1 MKKFIILIAALST
14 LLPAQPPVDPVL
26 EANCLGCHREQKL
39 PDNLIYR
46 RYLLRYSS
54 PERIETA
61 LIAYLRHPDKSH
73 SIMPSEFF
81 LRFPLKYP
89 LKIEDAV
96 LRESVQKYLEYFDV
110 RRRLQLEK

>member
-1 MKKFIILIAALST
+1 MKRLILLIATLST
-14 LLPAQPPVDPVL
+14 LLPAQLPVDPVL

-54 PERIETA
+54 PERIEKA
-61 LIAYLRHPDKSH
+61 LTAYLRHPDKAR
-73 SIMPSEFF
+73 SIMPPEFF

-89 LKIEDAV
+89 LMLENTV
-96 LRESVQKYLEYFDV
+96 LRESVRKYLKYFNV
-110 RRRLQLEK
+110 RRRLRLEK

>member
-1 MKKFIILIAALST
+1 MKKIIMMMGVCST
-14 LLPAQPPVDPVL
+14 LLLAQTPVDPVL

-46 RYLLRYSS
+46 RYLLQYSS
-54 PERIETA
+54 LERIEKA
-61 LIAYLRHPDKSH
+61 LMNYLKHPSKDQ

-89 LKIEDAV
+89 LKLKDAE
-96 LRESVQKYLEYFDV
+96 LRESVEKYLEYFDV
-110 RRRLQLEK
+110 RRRLRLEK

>member
-1 MKKFIILIAALST
+1 MKRFILLIASLST
-14 LLPAQPPVDPVL
+14 HLLSQTPVDPVL

-54 PERIETA
+54 PERIEKA
-61 LIAYLRHPDKSH
+61 LLTYLRHPDKAH

-89 LKIEDAV
+89 LKLEDAE

-110 RRRLQLEK
+110 RRRLRLEK

>member
-1 MKKFIILIAALST
+1 MKKFILLIATLST
-14 LLPAQPPVDPVL
+14 LLPAQAPVDSAL

-46 RYLLRYSS
+46 RYLLQYSS
-54 PERIETA
+54 PERIEKA
-61 LIAYLRHPDKSH
+61 LITYLRHPDKTH

-89 LKIEDAV
+89 SKLEDEE
-96 LRESVQKYLEYFDV
+96 LRESVRKYVEYFDV
-110 RRRLQLEK
+110 RRRLRLEK

>member
-1 MKKFIILIAALST
+1 MKRFILLIASLST
-14 LLPAQPPVDPVL
+14 LLLAQAPVDPVL

-54 PERIETA
+54 PERIEKA
-61 LIAYLRHPDKSH
+61 LVTYLRHPDKAH

-89 LKIEDAV
+89 LKLEDAE

-110 RRRLQLEK
+110 RRRLRLEK

>member
-1 MKKFIILIAALST
+1 MKKIILLIVTLST
-14 LLPAQPPVDPVL
+14 LLPAQTPVDPLL

-46 RYLLRYSS
+46 RYLLQYSS
-54 PERIETA
+54 PERMEKA
-61 LIAYLRHPDKSH
+61 LMTYLRHPDKAH

-89 LKIEDAV
+89 LKLEDAE
-96 LRESVQKYLEYFDV
+96 LRESVQKYVEYFDV
-110 RRRLQLEK
+110 RRRLRLEK

>member
-1 MKKFIILIAALST
+1 MKKIIILIAALST
-14 LLPAQPPVDPVL
+14 HLLSQTPVDPML

-54 PERIETA
+54 PERIEKA
-61 LIAYLRHPDKSH
+61 LVTYLRHPDKSH

-81 LRFPLKYP
+81 LRFPLKDP
-89 LKIEDAV
+89 SKLEDTA
-96 LRESVQKYLEYFDV
+96 LRESIRKYVEYFDV
-110 RRRLQLEK
+110 RRRLRLEK